1 MVDCK
6 GGYLTSGP
14 KQKRGLADTKE
25 SGFLSNILDQARYS
39 ETIQLKFDKYTPLG
53 RMKHYI
59 MVELGVDKGMWLIIS
74 IYIYE
79 VRDGWPYQN
88 GVLILPTYYVGRE
101 D

>member
-1 MVDCK
+1 M
-6 GGYLTSGP
+6 
-14 KQKRGLADTKE
+14 
-25 SGFLSNILDQARYS
+25 
-39 ETIQLKFDKYTPLG
+39 KFDKYTPLG

-59 MVELGVDKGMWLIIS
+59 RVEPGVDKGMWLIIS

-88 GVLILPTYYVGRE
+88 GVLILSTYYVGRE